1 MGLTI
6 VLLTLVLCAVIININ
21 CESTNCINC
30 STSDYVRIK
39 RVKYSYPPQRSYRLP
54 VVEPIRGLFPY
65 TPPPNYVI
73 DDEKQ
78 IPLFKPPRV
87 TTTRQKSPVLQL
99 SSSSSSLS
107 ASQKYPEIEYAPPDA
122 TGKEHSDA
130 HLKAVKIWTHKSKG
144 TAYTLHDDGTLSL
157 ELPLPKKQGH

>member
-1 MGLTI
+1 MLTRDGHIFTDSSMIKEEELPKPTNLREEELVISHTNHVPAI
-6 VLLTLVLCAVIININ
+6 VKPD
-21 CESTNCINC
+21 ST
-30 STSDYVRIK
+30 YE
-39 RVKYSYPPQRSYRLP
+39 VKNFGNLPLMNYHNSKLHTVSSYNVPH
-54 VVEPIRGLFPY
+54 Y
-65 TPPPNYVI
+65 T
-73 DDEKQ
+73 
-78 IPLFKPPRV
+78 V